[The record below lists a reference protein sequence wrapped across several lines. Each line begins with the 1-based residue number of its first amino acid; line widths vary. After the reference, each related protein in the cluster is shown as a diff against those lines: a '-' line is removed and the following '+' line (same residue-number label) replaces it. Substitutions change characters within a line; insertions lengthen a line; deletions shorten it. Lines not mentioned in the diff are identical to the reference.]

1 MSDDNNNNKNN
12 DEGFIKQEM
21 HKTQKVG
28 TLSSNGFIAP
38 TIAKPNKATW
48 FMSHPSYELELTLCD
63 GKVGENGTNRTY
75 LVQGED
81 EATQDKL
88 IEGLDKVY
96 QANCGLTCSSGGH
109 HSIWPMKVG
118 NEDNVHIAYST
129 ARNAFEASKKDFIK
143 LWWNGNDVGY
153 EWKHPVSAEIY
164 AKKIPVWPQEQTW
177 LDILGKGF
185 KTQTISNLEHPVYLT
200 AIGKH

>member
-1 MSDDNNNNKNN
+1 M
-12 DEGFIKQEM
+12 
-21 HKTQKVG
+21 
-28 TLSSNGFIAP
+28 
-38 TIAKPNKATW
+38 KPPKATW
-48 FMSHPSYELELTLCD
+48 IMSHPTYELELTLCEAM
-63 GKVGENGTNRTY
+63 VGANGTNRIY

-88 IEGLDKVY
+88 IEGLDSVY

-109 HSIWPMKVG
+109 FAIWPMKVG
-118 NEDNVHIAYST
+118 SAENVHIAHST
-129 ARNAFEASKKDFIK
+129 ARAAFDASKTDFIK
-143 LWWNGNDVGY
+143 VWWAGNDVGY
-153 EWKHPVSAEIY
+153 EFKHPASTETY
-164 AKKIPVWPQEQTW
+164 AKKSPVWPKEQTW